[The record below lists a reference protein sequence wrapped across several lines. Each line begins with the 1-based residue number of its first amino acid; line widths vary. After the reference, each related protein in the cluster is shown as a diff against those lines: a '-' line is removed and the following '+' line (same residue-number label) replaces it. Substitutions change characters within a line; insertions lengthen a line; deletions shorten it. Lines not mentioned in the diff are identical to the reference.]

1 LESLTAE
8 SESKTAPKLPDW
20 ADGWRVSGVIR
31 MGGKTEAIPLAEAV
45 DWTDART
52 KRVAVAG
59 QAAVPAASVAAASAV
74 GRSGTGAA
82 WENSLGMKFLPVP
95 GTKAQF
101 CVWETRNRDF
111 RAFKAD
117 HDSGKFENHSLNG
130 DEQPVVD
137 VSWDDAK
144 AFCDWLTRTE
154 RQKGLIGPAQSY
166 RLPMEWE
173 WSVAV
178 GLNEAKGGTSKDK
191 GEKNA
196 ADYPW
201 GREWPPPKGAGN
213 YSGSESAW
221 SSARMK
227 CYRDNHA
234 VTAPVGS
241 YSPNR
246 LGLFDLG
253 GNVWEYCE
261 DYYDA
266 SQQFRVVRGGSWGT
280 TGPGDYLLSSSR
292 GRGRLG
298 ERGSFGG
305 FRVVLSPSSP

>member
-1 LESLTAE
+1 
-8 SESKTAPKLPDW
+8 
-20 ADGWRVSGVIR
+20 
-31 MGGKTEAIPLAEAV
+31 MGGKTEAIPPAEAV
-45 DWTDART
+45 DWTGART
-52 KRVAVAG
+52 ERVAVAG
-59 QAAVPAASVAAASAV
+59 QAAVPAASVASASAV

-82 WENSLGMKFLPVP
+82 RENSLGMKFVPVP
-95 GTKAQF
+95 GTKALF

-130 DEQPVVD
+130 DDQPVVN

-154 RQKGLIGPAQSY
+154 RQKGLIGRAQSY

-178 GLNEAKGGTSKDK
+178 GLSEAKGGTSKDK
-191 GEKNA
+191 GEKIA
-196 ADYPW
+196 TDYPW
-201 GREWPPPKGAGN
+201 GREWPPPERAGN

-221 SSARMK
+221 SSARMQG
-227 CYRDNHA
+227 YRDNHA
-234 VTAPVGS
+234 VTAPIGS
-241 YSPNR
+241 YSPNC

-253 GNVWEYCE
+253 GNVWEWCE
-261 DYYDA
+261 DYYDS
-266 SQQFRVVRGGSWGT
+266 SQQSRVLRGGSWGS
-280 TGPGDYLLSSSR
+280 TGPGYSLLSSSR
-292 GRGRLG
+292 GLGRLG

-305 FRVVLSPSSP
+305 FRVVLSSSSH